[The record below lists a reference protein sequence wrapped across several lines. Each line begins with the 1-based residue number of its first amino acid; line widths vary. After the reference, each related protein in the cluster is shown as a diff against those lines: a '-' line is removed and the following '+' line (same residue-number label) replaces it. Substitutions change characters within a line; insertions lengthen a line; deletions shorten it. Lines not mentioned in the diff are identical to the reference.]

1 MPGSTRPLMIIGYG
15 GHGRVIADMAG
26 ALHERV
32 DGFLDDNWAA
42 IRADVAVT
50 GPIRSEIRRRLMT
63 HRHVVGI
70 GAGATRREI
79 AEMILAAG
87 GELATLVH
95 PSAII
100 APDVTIG
107 AGTVIMA
114 GAIVNTGSRIGRFA
128 VVNTGA
134 ILDHDNIVEDNV
146 HISPGCSLAGT
157 VTCRRDVF
165 IGTGASIIP
174 RVVIGEGAIVAAGST
189 VTKPVR
195 AHTLVAGCPAVEK
208 KDLGA

>member
-1 MPGSTRPLMIIGYG
+1 MPSTQRPLMIVGYG
-15 GHGRVIADMAG
+15 GHGRVVADIAKASGVPVGGILDDDPAAAG
-26 ALHERV
+26 ADLRI
-32 DGFLDDNWAA
+32 GGS
-42 IRADVAVT
+42 T
-50 GPIRSEIRRRLMT
+50 RSEIPRHVAT
-63 HRHVVGI
+63 HRYVVAI
-70 GAGATRREI
+70 GATATRREF

-87 GELATLVH
+87 GELATLIH
-95 PSAII
+95 PTAII

-107 AGTVIMA
+107 VGTVVMA
-114 GAIVNTGSRIGRFA
+114 GAIVNIGTRIGQFA

-134 ILDHDNIVEDNV
+134 ILDHDNTVEDNV

-174 RVVIGEGAIVAAGST
+174 HVVIGEGAIVAAGAT

-195 AHTLVAGCPAVEK
+195 PYTLVAGCPATERK
-208 KDLGA
+208 SLRP